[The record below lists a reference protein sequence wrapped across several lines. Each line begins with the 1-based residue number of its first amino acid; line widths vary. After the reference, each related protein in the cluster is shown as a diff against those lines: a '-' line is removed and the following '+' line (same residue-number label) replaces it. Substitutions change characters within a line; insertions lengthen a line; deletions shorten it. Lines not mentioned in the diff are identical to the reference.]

1 MLRNVNKLMLIR
13 DSLMFSVML
22 CIPFICIFLGMW
34 MILGGGNST
43 ANIDYVFLILFGF
56 ALLFGGF
63 VLLYYVLK
71 LVCQEMNRHYKY
83 YLRSRIMFNGKS
95 TSYHSYIID
104 KGWRLWH
111 VDGLEKETYVQRLDE
126 TCDLNNLTVQT
137 ERVIEDF
144 AKRNNLVPNYNYK

>member
-13 DSLMFSVML
+13 DGLMFSVML
-22 CIPFICIFLGMW
+22 CIPFTCIFLGMW

-43 ANIDYVFLILFGF
+43 ANIDHVFLILFGF
-56 ALLFGGF
+56 AFLFGGF
-63 VLLYYVLK
+63 VLLYHVLK
-71 LVCQEMNRHYKY
+71 LVCQKINCHYKH

-111 VDGLEKETYVQRLDE
+111 VDGLENETYVQRLDE

-137 ERVIEDF
+137 ERVIQDF
-144 AKRNNLVPNYNYK
+144 ARRNNLVPNYN